1 MGHKGLLLKTAAGFQ
16 DCLNLDMKLID
27 ALNIVHRHPPEGEL
41 PYLIY
46 LASSFNPLHFRT
58 FLAAELSLVFK
69 NRTVEVETGLYGDL
83 PGNIERL
90 SKVESESGVIML
102 EWSDLDARLGMRSLG
117 SWAPN
122 ILPTILSDARTR
134 TEQIEE
140 IILEASRY
148 SPLVVCLPT
157 LPLLPVSFTP
167 TWQASA
173 FELELKVC
181 VESLGAHLAQS
192 PRIRM
197 VSSEYINAI
206 CPLAE
211 RWNLDTELSCGFP
224 YRLQYASLLASA
236 MARLISPS
244 QPLKGLITDL
254 DDAVWRGILG
264 EDGVDGISWDL
275 NGRSQ
280 MHGAY
285 QRMLHALSA
294 AGVLIAAATKN
305 DPQLVEEAFQ
315 KRQLILPRDAIFPLE
330 ANWRPKSESVERIL
344 KTWNIGADSVVFV
357 DDSPMELAE
366 VAAAHPGIKC
376 LQFPAKDPVKVN
388 LLLLTL
394 RDLFG
399 KNVLLEEDLIRV
411 KSVRHG
417 HQEQQD
423 REQSG
428 ITPDQFLKLAEAE
441 IDFHFGKTPL
451 DPRAI
456 ELVNKT
462 NQFNLN
468 GIRKTEA
475 YWQTWLKNPDTFLML
490 VSYKDKYGPLGKIA
504 VLAGRCIGRKLFLDF
519 WVMSCRA
526 FSRQIEHRC
535 LQELYS
541 RFEVDEIE
549 FDFAAT
555 GRNKVLEAFLN
566 DMLGEPPLPGCIL
579 PRAQFLAKFPQ
590 KFHDVEEFT
599 YE

>member
-1 MGHKGLLLKTAAGFQ
+1 
-16 DCLNLDMKLID
+16 MKLID
-27 ALNIVHRHPPEGEL
+27 ALNIVHQRPPEGES
-41 PYLIY
+41 PCLIY
-46 LASSFNPLHFRT
+46 LASGFNPLHFRT

-69 NRTVEVETGLYGDL
+69 NRAVELETGLYGDL

-90 SKVESESGVIML
+90 SNIEPESGVIML
-102 EWSDLDARLGMRSLG
+102 EWSDLDARLGIRSLG

-122 ILPTILSDARTR
+122 VLPAILSNARAR
-134 TEQIEE
+134 AEQIEE
-140 IILEASRY
+140 IIIKAGRY
-148 SPLVVCLPT
+148 APLVVCLPT

-167 TWQASA
+167 TWHASA
-173 FELELKVC
+173 LELELKVC
-181 VESLGAHLAQS
+181 VESLGAQLAQS
-192 PRIRM
+192 PRIRI
-197 VSSEYINAI
+197 VSSEYINSL
-206 CPLAE
+206 CPPAE
-211 RWNLDTELSCGFP
+211 RWNLNTELSTGFP
-224 YRLQYASLLASA
+224 YRLQYASLLAGA
-236 MARLISPS
+236 MARLISPP

-275 NGRSQ
+275 NCRSH

-285 QRMLHALSA
+285 QRMLQALSA
-294 AGVLIAAATKN
+294 SGVLIAAATKN

-315 KRQLILPRDAIFPLE
+315 KRQFFLPRDAIFPLE

-344 KTWNIGADSVVFV
+344 KAWNVGADSVVFV
-357 DDSPMELAE
+357 DDSPLELAE
-366 VAAAHPGIKC
+366 VAVAHPGIKC
-376 LQFPAKDPVKVN
+376 LQFPAKDQVEIN
-388 LLLLTL
+388 HLLLTL

-399 KNVLLEEDLIRV
+399 KNVLLEEDLMRV
-411 KSVRHG
+411 KSVRQG
-417 HQEQQD
+417 HQQQQD
-423 REQSG
+423 RKQSG
-428 ITPDQFLKLAEAE
+428 VTPGQFLKLAEAE

-468 GIRKTEA
+468 GIRKPEA
-475 YWQTWLKNPDTFLML
+475 YWQTWLKNPDSFLML

-504 VLAGRCIGRKLFLDF
+504 VVAGRRIGRKLFVDF

-541 RFEVDEIE
+541 RFDVDEIE

-555 GRNKVLEAFLN
+555 DRNKVLEAFLN
-566 DMLGEPPLPGCIL
+566 DMLGEPPFPGCIL
-579 PRAQFLAKFPQ
+579 RRALFLAKFPQ

>member
-1 MGHKGLLLKTAAGFQ
+1 
-16 DCLNLDMKLID
+16 MKLID
-27 ALNIVHRHPPEGEL
+27 ALDIVHQRPVEDEPSCL
-41 PYLIY
+41 VS
-46 LASSFNPLHFRT
+46 LATGFNPLHFKT
-58 FLAAELSLVFK
+58 FLAAELSVRLK
-69 NRTVEVETGLYGDL
+69 NRAVDIETGLYGDL

-90 SKVESESGVIML
+90 SKLEPESGVIML
-102 EWSDLDARLGMRSLG
+102 EWPDLDARLGIRSLG

-122 ILPTILSDARTR
+122 VLPAILSNVRVR
-134 TEQIEE
+134 TEQIAE

-148 SPLVVCLPT
+148 APLVVCLPT

-167 TWQASA
+167 TWQASS
-173 FELELKVC
+173 FDLELKVC
-181 VESLGAHLAQS
+181 AESFGVQLAQS
-192 PRIRM
+192 PRIRIAN
-197 VSSEYINAI
+197 SEFINSL
-206 CPLAE
+206 CPPAE
-211 RWNLDTELSCGFP
+211 RWNLNSELSSGFP
-224 YRLQYASLLASA
+224 YRLQYASVLAGA
-236 MARLISPS
+236 MAKLVSPP

-254 DDAVWRGILG
+254 DDVVWRGILG

-275 NGRSQ
+275 NCRSH

-285 QRMLHALSA
+285 QRMLQALSA
-294 AGVLIAAATKN
+294 AGVLIAAASKN
-305 DPQLVEEAFQ
+305 DPQWVEEAFQ

-344 KTWNIGADSVVFV
+344 RAWNVGADSVVFV

-376 LQFPAKDPVKVN
+376 LQFPTSDPVKIN
-388 LLLLTL
+388 HLLSTL

-399 KNVLLEEDLIRV
+399 KNVLFEEDLIRV
-411 KSVRHG
+411 KSVRRG
-417 HQEQQD
+417 HQVQQD

-441 IDFHFGKTPL
+441 IDFHFRKSPL
-451 DPRAI
+451 DPRVI

-462 NQFNLN
+462 NQFNMN
-468 GIRKTEA
+468 GIRKPEA
-475 YWQTWLKNPDTFLML
+475 YWQAWLKNPDSFLML

-504 VLAGRCIGRKLFLDF
+504 VLAGRRIGRKLFVDF

-541 RFEVDEIE
+541 RFDVDEIE

-555 GRNKVLEAFLN
+555 DRNKVFAAFLS
-566 DMLGEPPLPGCIL
+566 DMLGQPPFPGCIL
-579 PRAQFLAKFPQ
+579 RRTHFLAKFPI
-590 KFHDVEEFT
+590 KLHDVEEFT

>member
-1 MGHKGLLLKTAAGFQ
+1 P
-16 DCLNLDMKLID
+16 C
-27 ALNIVHRHPPEGEL
+27 
-41 PYLIY
+41 LIY
-46 LASSFNPLHFRT
+46 LASGFNPLHFKT
-58 FLAAELSLVFK
+58 YLAAELSLLFK
-69 NRTVEVETGLYGDL
+69 NRTVDIKTGLYGDL
-83 PGNIERL
+83 AGNIERL
-90 SKVESESGVIML
+90 SRLEAESGVIMM
-102 EWSDLDARLGMRSLG
+102 EWSDLDARLGIRSLG

-122 ILPTILSDARTR
+122 VLSDILSNAHAR
-134 TEQIEE
+134 TEQIKE
-140 IILEASRY
+140 ISIEASRY
-148 SPLVVCLPT
+148 APLVVCLPT

-181 VESLGAHLAQS
+181 VESLGAQLVQS

-197 VSSEYINAI
+197 VSLEYTNSL
-206 CPLAE
+206 CPPAE
-211 RWNLDTELSCGFP
+211 RWDVDAELSSGFP
-224 YRLQYASLLASA
+224 YRLRYASLLAGA
-236 MARLISPS
+236 MARFISPP

-254 DDAVWRGILG
+254 DDTVWRGILG

-275 NGRSQ
+275 NCHSH

-294 AGVLIAAATKN
+294 AGVLIAAASKN

-330 ANWRPKSESVERIL
+330 ANWCPKSESVGRIL
-344 KTWNIGADSVVFV
+344 KAWNIGADSVVFV

-366 VAAAHPGIKC
+366 VAAVHPGIRC
-376 LQFPAKDPVKVN
+376 LQFPTKDQVKIN
-388 LLLLTL
+388 DLLSTL

-399 KNVLLEEDLIRV
+399 KNVLLAEDLIRV
-411 KSVRHG
+411 KSVRLS

-428 ITPDQFLKLAEAE
+428 VTPGEFLKLAEAK

-468 GIRKTEA
+468 GIRKPEA
-475 YWQTWLKNPDTFLML
+475 YWQAWLKNPDSFVML
-490 VSYKDKYGPLGKIA
+490 VSYQDKYGPLGEIS
-504 VLAGRCIGRKLFLDF
+504 VLVGRRIERKLFLDS

-535 LQELYS
+535 LQELYA
-541 RFEVDEIE
+541 RFDVDEIE

-555 GRNKVLEAFLN
+555 DRNKPLQAFLS
-566 DMLGEPPLPGCIL
+566 DMLGEPPFPGCIL
-579 PRAQFLAKFPQ
+579 RRAYFFAKCPQ
-590 KFHDVEEFT
+590 KFRDVEEFT